1 MSEASDKIQ
10 RCSVRMLMMYP
21 WFASLYLRLIRRE
34 TMAVSTMAVDGT
46 RLFYNPEFTIS
57 LTDKKCLAVLMH
69 ETLHIAFLHCYRR
82 KHREPKRWNIACDQ
96 VVNGVLVA
104 ANITLPEGCV
114 PPGQLGALAEELYEN
129 ITPEEMARYF
139 PADVLVAES
148 GSDDDGNKGMT
159 EKDWRDAIAGSHGLM
174 PDYLS
179 RIIEGT
185 TASTKDWRNELARFI
200 HDSRRSDTH
209 TWTRMSRRIPGMPG
223 WARKI
228 ESRIVI
234 CVDTS
239 GSINPALLNA
249 FMAECRAITS
259 LAGITAVIISA
270 DAAVSQ
276 TILPGEPFPI
286 ELGGGGG
293 TDFEPALTAAKEH
306 DPNCVIYFTDG
317 MGKFPASCFLPI
329 LWALTG
335 HCSVPFG
342 EKIILEV
349 DDAGSKF

>member
-1 MSEASDKIQ
+1 MSEAIDKIQ

-57 LTDKKCLAVLMH
+57 LTDKQCLAVLMH
-69 ETLHIAFLHCYRR
+69 ETLHIALLHCYRR

-104 ANITLPEGCV
+104 ANITLPDGCV
-114 PPGQLGALAEELYEN
+114 PPGPLGALAEELYEH
-129 ITPEEMARYF
+129 ITLEEMARYF
-139 PADVLVAES
+139 PSDVMVARSSADGDNEMS
-148 GSDDDGNKGMT
+148 
-159 EKDWRDAIAGSHGLM
+159 EKDWRDAIASSHSLV
-174 PDYLS
+174 PEYLS
-179 RIIEGT
+179 RMIEE
-185 TASTKDWRNELARFI
+185 AIPSTKDWRNELARFI
-200 HDSRRSDTH
+200 HACRRSDTH

-223 WARKI
+223 WAREI

-239 GSINPALLNA
+239 GSINKALLNA

-276 TILPGEPFPI
+276 TILPGEPFPS

-293 TDFEPALTAAKEH
+293 TDFEPALTEAVKHEP
-306 DPNCVIYFTDG
+306 DCVIYFTDG
-317 MGKFPASCFLPI
+317 DGEFPTTCPLHV
-329 LWALTG
+329 LWALTK

-349 DDAGSKF
+349 L